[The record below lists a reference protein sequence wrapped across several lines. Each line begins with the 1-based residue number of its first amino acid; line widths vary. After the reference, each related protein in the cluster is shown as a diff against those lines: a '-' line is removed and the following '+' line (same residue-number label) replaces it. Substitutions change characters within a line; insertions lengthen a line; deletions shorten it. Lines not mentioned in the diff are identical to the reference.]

1 LPPTTDR
8 VARSVDRSEQTPPT
22 RVEAYLL
29 PLIDAGRAVG
39 DVPILGS
46 ADWCGLDRR
55 DPRSTASVARGA
67 LLWWQDGQPAA
78 IEARLRA
85 ELAEADRLAVWRT
98 RAAWAEFEDS
108 WREFRRGREHMVS
121 FAELERRR
129 GGVL

>member
-1 LPPTTDR
+1 MPPTTDR
-8 VARSVDRSEQTPPT
+8 VARSVDCSEQTPPT

-85 ELAEADRLAVWRT
+85 ELAEVRRQATQAVADAHRQHRRELVPLRQAVAVFEARGKRL
-98 RAAWAEFEDS
+98 
-108 WREFRRGREHMVS
+108 
-121 FAELERRR
+121 
-129 GGVL
+129 